1 MVEDPAAF
9 TEVSVAAQG
18 LFSLERMLYDA
29 PGDGEYACALT
40 RAIAL
45 ELARNAAE
53 LAEAWVDYAPALT
66 QPGNERFRN
75 AEEAQ
80 RAVYTALSSGLEFL
94 KDQRLGRPL
103 GTFDRPRP
111 TRAEARRSGRS
122 LRNVTLTLEALRDL
136 ARAFSDGPIP
146 ETEAAF
152 EKALKRAN
160 ALGDPILAGVAEPAG
175 RIRVEALQQEVGD
188 IQVAVTEE
196 IGAPLG
202 ISAGFNSLDGD

>member
-1 MVEDPAAF
+1 M
-9 TEVSVAAQG
+9 
-18 LFSLERMLYDA
+18 
-29 PGDGEYACALT
+29 
-40 RAIAL
+40 
-45 ELARNAAE
+45 
-53 LAEAWVDYAPALT
+53 
-66 QPGNERFRN
+66 
-75 AEEAQ
+75 
-80 RAVYTALSSGLEFL
+80 
-94 KDQRLGRPL
+94 
-103 GTFDRPRP
+103 
-111 TRAEARRSGRS
+111 
-122 LRNVTLTLEALRDL
+122 TLTLEALRDL